1 MDSEEKEVWKRM
13 NALHDNWEKQRE
25 ISPEELA
32 ELDPQQIYVVD
43 IRDAA
48 AFQRGTPPFRVHF
61 ILSTNL

>member
-1 MDSEEKEVWKRM
+1 MD
-13 NALHDNWEKQRE
+13 ALHDHWTQKRE

-48 AFQRGTPPFRVHF
+48 AFQRGTLPGAV
-61 ILSTNL
+61 NLDPLA